1 MSDENTDKNPL
12 SDENSDIEEKIIEGE
27 VNVEKKSNSN
37 SKIHGPS
44 IMYGGIITAVIVLIF
59 SFGGELI
66 QPIETEIIEESIIK
80 EEVNDQLTLDTFFA
94 NASPILGNSNAP
106 LVLIEFGDYQ
116 CHFCNVY
123 FQDTEHEIIKNYV
136 DTGKVKILFKDFTI
150 IGPDSVSASHIAHCA
165 SEQGKFWEYHNILYN
180 NWNGENNGWASKQNL
195 LKFANEI
202 DLDMEKLIEC
212 DNENRYK
219 STIDSSNN
227 DARILGLTGTPAFY
241 IISNT
246 DIQKLFGA
254 QKYEVFEEVF
264 ESMLEN

>member
-1 MSDENTDKNPL
+1 MNK
-12 SDENSDIEEKIIEGE
+12 
-27 VNVEKKSNSN
+27 VN
-37 SKIHGPS
+37 
-44 IMYGGIITAVIVLIF
+44 
-59 SFGGELI
+59 
-66 QPIETEIIEESIIK
+66 
-80 EEVNDQLTLDTFFA
+80 
-94 NASPILGNSNAP
+94 
-106 LVLIEFGDYQ
+106 
-116 CHFCNVY
+116 
-123 FQDTEHEIIKNYV
+123 
-136 DTGKVKILFKDFTI
+136 
-150 IGPDSVSASHIAHCA
+150 
-165 SEQGKFWEYHNILYN
+165 FWEYHNILYN

-241 IISNT
+241 VISNT